1 MTDTKTKP
9 DGWVWRDWR
18 EFFASGLEQMFISA
32 TESQIRDT
40 PVCLVPPALLDWCEE
55 VEAYLSNVMQHKEC
69 DDRWYSCPL
78 SEEGCAN
85 ESVSGCSCGAEKANE
100 ERRSLL
106 NKLKEVRG

>member
-40 PVCLVPPALLDWCEE
+40 PVCLVPPALLDWVEE
-55 VEAYLSNVMQHKEC
+55 VEEKIL
-69 DDRWYSCPL
+69 
-78 SEEGCAN
+78 
-85 ESVSGCSCGAEKANE
+85 ESLRKDFAWHETAE
-100 ERRSLL
+100 RLL
-106 NKLKEVRG
+106 NKLKEVRK